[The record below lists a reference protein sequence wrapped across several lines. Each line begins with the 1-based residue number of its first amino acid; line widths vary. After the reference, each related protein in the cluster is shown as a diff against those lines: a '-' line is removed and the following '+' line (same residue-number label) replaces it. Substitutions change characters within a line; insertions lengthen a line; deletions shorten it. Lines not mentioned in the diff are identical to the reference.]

1 VRPNWRIVYLSC
13 ASGTEAVRPNEENSL
28 VVRNAPGFY
37 KNAMAS
43 GTCSTP
49 TAFFQSPTRDRIANS
64 LLNL

>member
-1 VRPNWRIVYLSC
+1 
-13 ASGTEAVRPNEENSL
+13 